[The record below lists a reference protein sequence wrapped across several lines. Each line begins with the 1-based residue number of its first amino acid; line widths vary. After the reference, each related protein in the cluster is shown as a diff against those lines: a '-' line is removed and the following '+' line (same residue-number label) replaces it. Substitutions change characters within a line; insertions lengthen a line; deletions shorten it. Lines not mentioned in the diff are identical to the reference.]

1 MTEILNLAA
10 LWRDKSAFADY
21 CRDKL
26 NDPHYTGWSLPLPAF
41 VAEWFDENDF
51 VTVRTSGSTGAPKP
65 LKIKKQLMINSK
77 NTPPPILKIP

>member
-26 NDPHYTGWSLPLPAF
+26 NDPHYDRMGPVPAGLYRRM
-41 VAEWFDENDF
+41 A
-51 VTVRTSGSTGAPKP
+51 
-65 LKIKKQLMINSK
+65 
-77 NTPPPILKIP
+77 